1 MPSQG
6 LHKSHLKS
14 SMGKLGFSLT
24 NFTFSVKTSIISEKD
39 IPLHKNLDI
48 Q

>member
-14 SMGKLGFSLT
+14 SMGKLGFALT
-24 NFTFSVKTSIISEKD
+24 NFTFSAITLIISEKD
-39 IPLHKNLDI
+39 IPLHNILDI